1 MARGTK
7 NKSKGISL
15 EELMQAQERMMGTGN
30 LSEKQLQ
37 LAKDQLEKLDT
48 IAKASV
54 VNDVELAKENLDIRK
69 ITARKSVAG
78 SVGLVDVK
86 NEINNLSK
94 TLKQGLPKLLQ
105 EKGQSGKK
113 NAEEKSLTEAERN
126 QRLTKL
132 AEIIGEKVKLQKGGS
147 LNETLTAKNR
157 GTFDQFIKETE
168 RRDTLLAEA
177 NEDQREIFKQIEDT
191 LIKLQEAGSEDSR
204 DLRKELERLH
214 GAMQETEDTGAKKS
228 LTDLAGRTSENAAAG
243 VGGNQGTFGDALK
256 ALLGRREVL
265 KSGMSRTAAGDIVND
280 KGDKV
285 DAKEAVMG
293 RAAGA
298 GSILKNMMME
308 KFERGFE
315 DKRGGRV
322 GAIFDAFKGS
332 GDQSRV
338 NVLEGRQQSLTKNLV
353 TGMESPIKE
362 TKSST
367 KSMAAGAAKSMAAN
381 TLNISGK
388 IINLKGPVRIEG
400 AASSATSA
408 NPNAMFSDAGAYRA
422 DDAAGPFAKGS
433 DKIVKAIKELTEVIQ
448 NQQNNGLPGIPPSTS
463 GTAAGKTPKGGAR
476 PNAGNAAKAAKNVK
490 PGSPVVMGLSLIAG
504 YFGMSMIDDAEENA
518 RAERTAKYD
527 AMIASGDPEQ
537 VAKGQFM
544 KEQEMSTFEKLGNIK
559 NQFSEL
565 NKPERQER
573 LKDAPWYT
581 RYLGIGD
588 DAAVAPS
595 LRPAQGPEIAART
608 NAIAD
613 QRSAAAAPIIINAPT
628 VNAPVSKGGEN
639 TVTTVMRAPVRSEDN
654 AFNNYMNRIY
664 HPF

>member
-30 LSEKQLQ
+30 LSEKQLEIAKEQ
-37 LAKDQLEKLDT
+37 LSKLDT
-48 IAKASV
+48 IAKAAV
-54 VNDVELAKENLDIRK
+54 INDVELAKENLDIRK

-94 TLKQGLPKLLQ
+94 TIKQGLPKLLQ
-105 EKGQSGKK
+105 EKDRGGKK
-113 NAEEKSLTEAERN
+113 NVEEKSLTEAERN

-132 AEIIGEKVKLQKGGS
+132 AEVIGEKVKLQKGGS

-168 RRDTLLAEA
+168 QRDTLLADA

-191 LIKLQEAGSEDSR
+191 LIQLQEAGSEDSKG
-204 DLRKELERLH
+204 LRKELERLH
-214 GAMQETEDTGAKKS
+214 GAMQATEDTGAKKS

-243 VGGNQGTFGDALK
+243 VRGNQGNIGDALK

-280 KGDKV
+280 KGEKV
-285 DAKEAVMG
+285 DAKAAVMG

-298 GSILKNMMME
+298 GSILKNMMLE
-308 KFERGFE
+308 RFERGFE

-322 GAIFDAFKGS
+322 GALFDTFKSS
-332 GDQSRV
+332 GDQSRA
-338 NVLEGRQQSLTKNLV
+338 NVLEGQQQLLTKNLV
-353 TGMESPIKE
+353 NSMESPIKE

-367 KSMAAGAAKSMAAN
+367 KNMAAGAAKSMAAN

-400 AASSATSA
+400 AASPAAST

-433 DKIVKAIKELTEVIQ
+433 DKIVKAIKELTAAVKDSKGSNSMPPIIPT
-448 NQQNNGLPGIPPSTS
+448 GLG
-463 GTAAGKTPKGGAR
+463 GKPPKGGAR
-476 PNAGNAAKAAKNVK
+476 PGNAVKAAKNIK
-490 PGSPVVMGLSLIAG
+490 AGSPVVMGLSLIAG
-504 YFGMSMIDDAEENA
+504 YFGMNMIDDAEENA

-581 RYLGIGD
+581 KYLGIGD

-595 LRPAQGPEIAART
+595 LRPAQGPEIAARSQ
-608 NAIAD
+608 AVED
-613 QRSAAAAPIIINAPT
+613 QRSQAAAPIIINAPT
-628 VNAPVSKGGEN
+628 VNAPTSKGGEN

-654 AFNNYMNRIY
+654 AFNNYMNRLFS
-664 HPF
+664 PF

>member
-243 VGGNQGTFGDALK
+243 VRGNQGNIGDALK

-280 KGDKV
+280 KGEKV
-285 DAKEAVMG
+285 DAKAAVMG

-298 GSILKNMMME
+298 GSILKNMMLE
-308 KFERGFE
+308 KFERNYE

-388 IINLKGPVRIEG
+388 IINLKGPVRIAG
-400 AASSATSA
+400 AASPAASTNPS
-408 NPNAMFSDAGAYRA
+408 PNAMFSDAG
-422 DDAAGPFAKGS
+422 GVGAKE
-433 DKIVKAIKELTEVIQ
+433 DPNAKVVKAIKELTDAVKDLKGSNSMPPIIPT
-448 NQQNNGLPGIPPSTS
+448 GLG
-463 GTAAGKTPKGGAR
+463 GKPPKGGAR
-476 PNAGNAAKAAKNVK
+476 PGNAAKAAKNVK

-581 RYLGIGD
+581 RYLGIGED
-588 DAAVAPS
+588 TAVAPS
-595 LRPAQGPEIAART
+595 LRPAQGPEIAARSQ
-608 NAIAD
+608 AVQD
-613 QRSAAAAPIIINAPT
+613 QRNQAAAPIIINAPT
-628 VNAPVSKGGEN
+628 VNAPTTKGGEN
-639 TVTTVMRAPVRSEDN
+639 TVTTVMRAPVRPEDN

-664 HPF
+664 NPF

>member
-15 EELMQAQERMMGTGN
+15 EELMQAQERMIGAGE
-30 LSEKQLQ
+30 LSEKQLEIAKEQ
-37 LAKDQLEKLDT
+37 LSKLDT
-48 IAKASV
+48 IAKAAV
-54 VNDVELAKENLDIRK
+54 INDVELAKENLDIRK

-94 TLKQGLPKLLQ
+94 TIKQGLPKLLQ
-105 EKGQSGKK
+105 EKNQGGKK
-113 NAEEKSLTEAERN
+113 NIEEKSSTETERN
-126 QRLTKL
+126 ARLTKL
-132 AEIIGEKVKLQKGGS
+132 AEVIGEKVKLQKGGS

-191 LIKLQEAGSEDSR
+191 LIKLQEAGSEDSKG
-204 DLRKELERLH
+204 LRKELERLH
-214 GAMQETEDTGAKKS
+214 GAMQATEDTGAKKS

-243 VGGNQGTFGDALK
+243 VRGNQGNIGDALK

-280 KGDKV
+280 KGEKV
-285 DAKEAVMG
+285 DAKDAVMG

-298 GSILKNMMME
+298 GSILKNMMLE
-308 KFERGFE
+308 KFERNYE
-315 DKRGGRV
+315 DKRGGRI
-322 GAIFDAFKGS
+322 GALFDTFKSS
-332 GDQSRV
+332 GDQSRA
-338 NVLEGRQQSLTKNLV
+338 NVLEGQQQLLTKNLV
-353 TGMESPIKE
+353 NGMESPIKE

-400 AASSATSA
+400 AASPAASTNT
-408 NPNAMFSDAGAYRA
+408 NPNAMFSDASSVGAKE
-422 DDAAGPFAKGS
+422 DPNAKV
-433 DKIVKAIKELTEVIQ
+433 VKAIKELTDAVKDLKSGD
-448 NQQNNGLPGIPPSTS
+448 NSIPPITP

-476 PNAGNAAKAAKNVK
+476 TGNAAKAAKNVK

-527 AMIASGDPEQ
+527 AMIASGDPDQ

-559 NQFSEL
+559 NQFNEL
-565 NKPERQER
+565 NSPERQER

-595 LRPAQGPEIAART
+595 LRPPQGPEIAARSQ
-608 NAIAD
+608 AVED
-613 QRSAAAAPIIINAPT
+613 QRSQAAAPVIINAPT
-628 VNAPVSKGGEN
+628 VNAPATKGGDN
-639 TVTTVMRAPVRSEDN
+639 TVTTVMRAPVRPEDN

-664 HPF
+664 NPF